1 MLSFRSWVTLE
12 GGQSPS
18 FSWLKSHGSEKVNI
32 NLPLVPAD
40 LVVEGFRLMF
50 TIETDLGI
58 IVTAVVSLLLLLLL
72 PDRSP
77 LFLHV
82 LLITETCSRA
92 CTAARL
98 RSHHGLG
105 QKWLFMSRKPSLGFL
120 SLGTPLPYLLK
131 WWVWLL
137 HEFNGW
143 TCLIRYTNC
152 GVFFFFPK

>member
-1 MLSFRSWVTLE
+1 MTLE

-72 PDRSP
+72 PDHSP
-77 LFLHV
+77 LFLHF

-120 SLGTPLPYLLK
+120 SLVTPLPYLLK
-131 WWVWLL
+131 
-137 HEFNGW
+137 
-143 TCLIRYTNC
+143 
-152 GVFFFFPK
+152 